1 MRCDWK
7 RPEKKLTEGEVQDD
21 SPVGYRMTL
30 LSLKRT
36 IAKKWGWTLH
46 DIDETDIS
54 NLLAFVQFSPEEDP
68 DIRIIDGK
76 EYRRA
81 KQAPSWL

>member
-1 MRCDWK
+1 MQFDWQ
-7 RPEKKLTEGEVQDD
+7 RYEKKLTEGELQDD
-21 SPVGYRMTL
+21 SPTGYRVTL
-30 LSLKRT
+30 LNLKRT

-46 DIDETDIS
+46 DIDETDIN
-54 NLLAFVQFSPEEDP
+54 NLLAFIQFSPEDDP
-68 DIRIIDGK
+68 DVRVVNGK